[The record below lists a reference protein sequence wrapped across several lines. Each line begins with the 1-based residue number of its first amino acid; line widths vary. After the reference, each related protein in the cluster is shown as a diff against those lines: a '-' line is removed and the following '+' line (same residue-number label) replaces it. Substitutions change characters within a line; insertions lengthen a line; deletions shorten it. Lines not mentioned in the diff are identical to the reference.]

1 MSDLNDVKLYG
12 RVVKDA
18 ELSSS
23 ETTGTKILKFSVATN
38 KSKKKADGTWEDVV
52 YFFPLTIFGNY
63 AEKMHKYLVKGQK
76 VIVEGFLRQDKWEK
90 EGVKKSAI
98 SIGVN
103 NIHLIFDS
111 KKQNDSDVN
120 FEYVEEPY
128 VEEDVY
134 IDNEEY
140 GCES

>member
-1 MSDLNDVKLYG
+1 MPITVRFLRLRREKKFGKGKERNYCGLV
-12 RVVKDA
+12 RV
-18 ELSSS
+18 
-23 ETTGTKILKFSVATN
+23 
-38 KSKKKADGTWEDVV
+38 
-52 YFFPLTIFGNY
+52 IFGNY